1 MTLPERI
8 CDKTLV
14 WTWGLYAF
22 GSLYVV
28 GPVLAW
34 VLGTLAVIALY
45 LGPAMRE
52 DLRPTGPIPTMVWLW
67 IAGMFVMLV
76 ALWVGHMNWGLG
88 LKGTIK
94 SSIGWAKGWAL

>member
-8 CDKTLV
+8 VYKTLV

-34 VLGTLAVIALY
+34 TLGGLAVMALY

-52 DLRPTGPIPTMVWLW
+52 DLRPTGRVPGLIWLW
-67 IAGMFVMLV
+67 FSGMFVMLV
-76 ALWVGHMNWGLG
+76 GLG
-88 LKGTIK
+88 LNGAF
-94 SSIGWAKGWAL
+94 SAGWRGFADQARSVDPRAL